1 MIEIFLVEKE
11 VVGDRPGAET
21 PSVPQAMR
29 ETMKVRIRDSQKF
42 LMIICD

>member
-11 VVGDRPGAET
+11 VVGDCPGAET
-21 PSVPQAMR
+21 LSMPQAMK
-29 ETMKVRIRDSQKF
+29 ETMKVRIRDSQKL